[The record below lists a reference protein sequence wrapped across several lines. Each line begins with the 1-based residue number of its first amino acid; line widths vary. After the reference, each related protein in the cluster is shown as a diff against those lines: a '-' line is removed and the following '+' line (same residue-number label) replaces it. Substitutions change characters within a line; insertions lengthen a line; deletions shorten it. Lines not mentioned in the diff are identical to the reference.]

1 MKSKYVIIA
10 LLAVIVLLAGAGGT
24 WIYRLQ
30 LSARADH
37 YALDRH
43 DPVIL
48 GAEPPRASYAERGT
62 EKHASPQAAPA
73 ADAMDAAKIKYSA
86 FDDQIVSLNG
96 QIVKRL
102 GRDYYQFSDQTG
114 SVTVEIDDFTWPNA
128 SVTLNR
134 PVHIVGKVDKDD
146 HEVKIDVKR
155 LDLL

>member
-1 MKSKYVIIA
+1 MNSKYVIIA
-10 LLAVIVLLAGAGGT
+10 LLAVIVLLVGAGGT

-37 YALDRH
+37 YTLDRH

-48 GAEPPRASYAERGT
+48 DAERAS
-62 EKHASPQAAPA
+62 EKTSAAQAPPA
-73 ADAMDAAKIKYSA
+73 TDAMDAAKVRYSA

-96 QIVKRL
+96 QVVKRL

-114 SVTVEIDDFTWPNA
+114 SVTVEIEDFTWPNA
-128 SVTLNR
+128 SIALNR